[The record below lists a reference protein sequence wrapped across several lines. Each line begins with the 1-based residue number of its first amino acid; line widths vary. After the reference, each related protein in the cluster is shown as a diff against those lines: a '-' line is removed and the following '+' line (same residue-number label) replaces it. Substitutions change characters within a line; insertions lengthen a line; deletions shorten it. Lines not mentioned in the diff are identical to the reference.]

1 MTFEYDEEM
10 LMTDNASIKVV
21 GVGGAGCNALNRM
34 INEQLKGVK
43 FIAINT
49 DTQVLEFNRAEVRLQ
64 IGANLTKGRGVGGDP
79 DKGRKAME
87 EDRDHLAELL
97 MGTDMIFITAG
108 MGGGTGTGAS
118 PIVAEVAKELGIL
131 TVGVV
136 TKPFHFEGKV
146 RMARAEEGIKQL
158 REQVDTLIVIPNQRL
173 ISIVEQGTSL
183 IDAFRIADSI
193 LCQAT
198 KGISDLITVPGLVNV
213 DFADV
218 QAVMKDGGEALMG
231 AGHASGSNRAVEAA
245 TQAIS
250 SPLLEEVSIEGAEGV
265 LVNICGNKEFG
276 LHEAYAA
283 ANVIHEAV
291 GTETNTNI
299 KWGAVI
305 DDSMR
310 DELSVTVIAAGF
322 NKKQPKQQKPESVLK
337 ELTNPHIT
345 LQEREKPT
353 YTRIPKPAEDDWNI
367 RAESVFSGNAQGGF
381 APEDLDIPAF
391 LRKKMD

>member
-337 ELTNPHIT
+337 ELTNPNIT

-353 YTRIPKPAEDDWNI
+353 FIRKSKAAEDDWNI